1 MMKAEVQFP
10 VDEEARKGFLATG
23 YIRRN
28 GDGTVE
34 FGIAKND
41 GTDYA
46 WSLVPEVQ
54 FIGAVRLL
62 FPEMQIHG

>member
-1 MMKAEVQFP
+1 VKSEVQFP
-10 VDEEARKGFLATG
+10 VDEEALAGLLVTG

-46 WSLVPEVQ
+46 WSLVSDDQ
-54 FIGAVRLL
+54 FIGAFRLL
-62 FPEMQIHG
+62 FPEIKTNG